1 MKVNIVMSTYNG
13 EKYLADQIK
22 SIQAQTF
29 KDWNLL
35 IRDDGSKDNTT
46 SIIREIAEKDDR
58 IRFIND
64 GQNENYGVIKSFYH
78 LVKYE
83 SADYYF
89 FSDQDDV
96 WLPEKL
102 EITLK
107 RAQQEVLERP
117 LLVYT
122 DLRVVNEDLQILQE
136 SMIKAQSH
144 HANTELV
151 QELTE
156 NTVTGGTMMIN
167 KALAD
172 KWQVYEN
179 LLMHDWYLALLA
191 ASLGKLVYIDQ
202 ATQLYRQHEANVLGA
217 RTEDKKFKLL
227 RLGPKAI
234 FTKYW
239 QLIHDSQ
246 KQAMTILDLF
256 GKDLALRD
264 RLLIE
269 HFYDIDQQSIFERC
283 KRLAIHGYSKNQL
296 KHKIVFKILIVTNWY
311 NKKNEKS
318 IDDYPC
324 L

>member
-22 SIQAQTF
+22 SIQSQTF
-29 KDWNLL
+29 EDWQLL
-35 IRDDGSKDNTT
+35 IRDDGSSDNTV
-46 SIIREIAEKDDR
+46 SVIRDMAKKDDR
-58 IRFIND
+58 IHFIND

-78 LVKYE
+78 LVKYD

-96 WLPEKL
+96 WLPEKM
-102 EITLK
+102 EMTLK
-107 RAQQEVLERP
+107 RAQIESSDNP

-122 DLRVVNEDLQILQE
+122 DLKVVNEDLEVLQE
-136 SMIKAQSH
+136 SMIKSQSH

-172 KWQVYEN
+172 KWQVYDN

-217 RTEDKKFKLL
+217 RTWSKRAKNWLKPNTLISKYWWLIKSSQNQAEKLLAQEMSESSTQMVKVYVHLMDNNWLDRWRLLREYKFKKN
-227 RLGPKAI
+227 RW
-234 FTKYW
+234 FHTFVF
-239 QLIHDSQ
+239 
-246 KQAMTILDLF
+246 TILIITKL
-256 GKDLALRD
+256 
-264 RLLIE
+264 
-269 HFYDIDQQSIFERC
+269 
-283 KRLAIHGYSKNQL
+283 GYQ
-296 KHKIVFKILIVTNWY
+296 
-311 NKKNEKS
+311 
-318 IDDYPC
+318 
-324 L
+324 

>member
-22 SIQAQTF
+22 SIQSQTF
-29 KDWNLL
+29 EDWQLL
-35 IRDDGSKDNTT
+35 IRDDGSSDNTV
-46 SIIREIAEKDDR
+46 SLIRDMAKKDDR
-58 IRFIND
+58 IHFIND

-78 LVKYE
+78 LVKYD

-96 WLPEKL
+96 WLPEKI
-102 EITLK
+102 EVTLK
-107 RAQQEVLERP
+107 RAQSETSAKP

-122 DLRVVNEDLQILQE
+122 DLKVVNEDLEVLQE
-136 SMIKAQSH
+136 SMIKSQSH

-172 KWQVYEN
+172 KWQVYDN

-202 ATQLYRQHEANVLGA
+202 ATQLYRQHDANVLGA
-217 RTEDKKFKLL
+217 RTWSKRAKNWLKPNTLISKYWWLIKSSQNQAEKLLAQEMSESSTQMVKAYVHLMDKNWMDRWRLLNQYKFKKN
-227 RLGPKAI
+227 RW
-234 FTKYW
+234 FHTFVF
-239 QLIHDSQ
+239 
-246 KQAMTILDLF
+246 TILIITKL
-256 GKDLALRD
+256 
-264 RLLIE
+264 
-269 HFYDIDQQSIFERC
+269 
-283 KRLAIHGYSKNQL
+283 GYQ
-296 KHKIVFKILIVTNWY
+296 
-311 NKKNEKS
+311 
-318 IDDYPC
+318 
-324 L
+324 

>member
-22 SIQAQTF
+22 SIQSQTF
-29 KDWNLL
+29 EDWQLL
-35 IRDDGSKDNTT
+35 IRDDGSSDNTP
-46 SIIREIAEKDDR
+46 SIIRDMAKKDDR
-58 IRFIND
+58 IHFIND

-78 LVKYE
+78 LVKYD

-96 WLPEKL
+96 WLPEKI
-102 EITLK
+102 EVTLK
-107 RAQQEVLERP
+107 RAQSETSAKP

-122 DLRVVNEDLQILQE
+122 DLKVVNEDLAVLQE
-136 SMIKAQSH
+136 SMIKSQSH

-172 KWQVYEN
+172 KWQVYDN

-191 ASLGKLVYIDQ
+191 ASLGKLIYIDQ

-217 RTEDKKFKLL
+217 RTWSKRAKNWLKPNTLISKYWWLIKSSQNQAEKLLAQEMSESSTQMVKAYVYLMDNNWLDRWRLLREYKFKKN
-227 RLGPKAI
+227 RW
-234 FTKYW
+234 FHTFVF
-239 QLIHDSQ
+239 
-246 KQAMTILDLF
+246 TILIITKL
-256 GKDLALRD
+256 
-264 RLLIE
+264 
-269 HFYDIDQQSIFERC
+269 
-283 KRLAIHGYSKNQL
+283 GYQ
-296 KHKIVFKILIVTNWY
+296 
-311 NKKNEKS
+311 
-318 IDDYPC
+318 
-324 L
+324 

>member
-22 SIQAQTF
+22 SIQNQTF
-29 KDWNLL
+29 EDWQLL
-35 IRDDGSKDNTT
+35 IRDDGSSDNTT
-46 SIIREIAEKDDR
+46 SIIRDMAKKDDR
-58 IRFIND
+58 IQFIND

-78 LVKYE
+78 LVKYD

-96 WLPEKL
+96 WLPEKI
-102 EITLK
+102 EVTLK
-107 RAQQEVLERP
+107 RAQSETSAKP

-122 DLRVVNEDLQILQE
+122 DLKVVNEDLEVLQE
-136 SMIKAQSH
+136 SMIKSQSH

-172 KWQVYEN
+172 KWQVYDN

-191 ASLGKLVYIDQ
+191 ASFGKLVYIDL

-217 RTEDKKFKLL
+217 RTWSKRLKNWLKPNTLISKYWWLIKSSQNQAEKLLTQEMSESSTHMVKAYVHLMDKNWLDRWRLLREYKFKKN
-227 RLGPKAI
+227 RC
-234 FTKYW
+234 FHTFVF
-239 QLIHDSQ
+239 
-246 KQAMTILDLF
+246 TILIITKL
-256 GKDLALRD
+256 
-264 RLLIE
+264 
-269 HFYDIDQQSIFERC
+269 
-283 KRLAIHGYSKNQL
+283 GYK
-296 KHKIVFKILIVTNWY
+296 
-311 NKKNEKS
+311 
-318 IDDYPC
+318 
-324 L
+324 